1 MLNIR
6 EQQTLLF
13 WMGLVGT
20 IATGAIIG
28 IGGDNYWAIGNVG
41 SLQPSVGYSKG
52 RAVMAAFGVLIAWCD
67 VVAFGVIFAGGVIV
81 VQRLRGRA

>member
-13 WMGLVGT
+13 WMGLIG
-20 IATGAIIG
+20 IMATGAIIG
-28 IGGDNYWAIGNVG
+28 IGGDSYWAIGNVG
-41 SLQPSVGYSKG
+41 SLNPSVGYAKG

-67 VVAFGVIFAGGVIV
+67 VVAFGVIFAGCVIL